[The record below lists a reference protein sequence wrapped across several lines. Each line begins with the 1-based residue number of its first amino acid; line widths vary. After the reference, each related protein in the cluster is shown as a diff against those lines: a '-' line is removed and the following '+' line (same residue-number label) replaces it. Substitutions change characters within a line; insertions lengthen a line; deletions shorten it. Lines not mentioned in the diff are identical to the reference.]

1 MNLHSRNCSL
11 PRWKRCQQNFRV
23 ARTTNQ
29 LAHVTTPTAVFAVEL
44 FWNCHENQHKF
55 IAENWK
61 GTLYAP
67 SGKQQN
73 FRIYVLDAE
82 VAIRNQQ
89 TVENLKKLAQFKT
102 EK

>member
-1 MNLHSRNCSL
+1 MSVHINAL
-11 PRWKRCQQNFRV
+11 PGQIAPVCLLPGDPLR
-23 ARTTNQ
+23 A
-29 LAHVTTPTAVFAVEL
+29 
-44 FWNCHENQHKF
+44 KF